1 MNGQEQHW
9 YAIRV
14 TYAREMRVKTLL
26 DAVGVDCYIPMCYAE
41 REFTSRSKQ
50 VFAPAIHN
58 LLFIH
63 ADAETLH
70 QIEERSALSIRLVMD
85 RRTREPRIIPTKQM
99 EDFMR
104 VAGDGGV
111 MEFAETAVP
120 TSCAGAHVRITQGAL
135 QGVEGYY
142 ICGDNGGRVA
152 VTIQG
157 IATVMSAS
165 LPAHFV
171 QQID

>member
-1 MNGQEQHW
+1 MNGQEQYW

-14 TYAREMRVKTLL
+14 TYAREAGVKTQL
-26 DAVGVDCYIPMCYAE
+26 AAAGIDCYIPMHYAE
-41 REFTSRSKQ
+41 REFINSSKR
-50 VFAPAIHN
+50 VLVPAIHN
-58 LLFIH
+58 LLFVH

-70 QIEERSALSIRLVMD
+70 QIEEQSTLPIRHIMD

-142 ICGDNGGRVA
+142 IRDNNGGRVA
-152 VTIQG
+152 VVIQG